1 MEIKTAYDQLEKTLR
16 ESSPIWHL
24 REALETILAHRAAM
38 SSAPSPVAP
47 VVDAAIAH
55 RCNLVHACC
64 GTEHDPAN
72 GKLHGYCVVCGVPWP
87 CDTAKSFLSTLP
99 APAPVADDDGL
110 IYGIHGGNVSPVAG
124 VGETCPHC
132 VTCGT
137 LMIVSKEFVGVSVCP
152 RCHGSGQAPGK
163 GADNG

>member
-1 MEIKTAYDQLEKTLR
+1 MDFETLLRRVLDWRGLDGDGITDPLRAEIMA
-16 ESSPIWHL
+16 
-24 REALETILAHRAAM
+24 AL
-38 SSAPSPVAP
+38 SQ
-47 VVDAAIAH
+47 
-55 RCNLVHACC
+55 
-64 GTEHDPAN
+64 
-72 GKLHGYCVVCGVPWP
+72 
-87 CDTAKSFLSTLP
+87 
-99 APAPVADDDGL
+99 PAPVADDDGL

-163 GADNG
+163 GA